1 MWINKRLIL
10 IFTYNDGSKTL
21 NIPIIYKQLAYYLL
35 LFVLGVLLFL
45 AIALYTLEGEI
56 HATKIQTK
64 SLNREYQKTTK
75 AHAQL
80 SQQLQGY
87 LEEIMLAGDRIND
100 LEDFVGV
107 DNSQENED
115 APLAQRLDVASI
127 TGAQKTFIMRFI
139 PNDNPLESFKRVSST
154 FQKRFHPILHRMAN
168 HTGVDL
174 STPINTP
181 VYATANGV
189 VGFTGRGWNGGYGRL
204 VKLYHPFGFK
214 TYYAHLKKIVVK
226 NGEFVK
232 KGQLIAYSGS
242 SGMSTGP
249 HLHYEVRFMD
259 KPINPMFFIEWNMKD
274 FDFIFT
280 QERNIAWQSLLTII
294 NNLLT
299 GQPPSSPKA
308 QSLKAK

>member
-1 MWINKRLIL
+1 MWLNKRLIL
-10 IFTYNDGSKTL
+10 IFTYNDGSRTL
-21 NIPIIYKQLAYYLL
+21 NIPVVYKQLAYYLL
-35 LFVLGVLLFL
+35 LLVVGVLLFL
-45 AIALYTLEGEI
+45 AIALYTLEHEI
-56 HATKIQTK
+56 HITKAQTK
-64 SLNREYQKTTK
+64 KLTREYQKSAE

-80 SQQLQGY
+80 NRQLQGY

-107 DNSQENED
+107 DNSQEDDN
-115 APLAQRLDVASI
+115 APLSQRLDVASI

-154 FQKRFHPILHRMAN
+154 FSKRYHPILHRMAN

-174 STPINTP
+174 STPVGTP

-189 VGFTGRGWNGGYGRL
+189 VGFAGRGWNGGYGQL
-204 VKLYHPFGFK
+204 IKLYHPFGFK
-214 TYYAHLKKIVVK
+214 TYYAHLKKIAVK

-249 HLHYEVRFMD
+249 HLHYEVRFLT
-259 KPINPMFFIEWNMKD
+259 KPINPMYFIKWNMRD

-280 QERNIAWQSLLTII
+280 KERNIAWQSLLTII
-294 NNLLT
+294 NNLLMD
-299 GQPPSSPKA
+299 QPPSSPKA
-308 QSLKAK
+308 PSLKAN

>member
-1 MWINKRLIL
+1 
-10 IFTYNDGSKTL
+10 
-21 NIPIIYKQLAYYLL
+21 
-35 LFVLGVLLFL
+35 
-45 AIALYTLEGEI
+45 
-56 HATKIQTK
+56 
-64 SLNREYQKTTK
+64 
-75 AHAQL
+75 
-80 SQQLQGY
+80 
-87 LEEIMLAGDRIND
+87 
-100 LEDFVGV
+100 
-107 DNSQENED
+107 
-115 APLAQRLDVASI
+115 
-127 TGAQKTFIMRFI
+127 
-139 PNDNPLESFKRVSST
+139 
-154 FQKRFHPILHRMAN
+154 
-168 HTGVDL
+168 
-174 STPINTP
+174 
-181 VYATANGV
+181 
-189 VGFTGRGWNGGYGRL
+189 GYGRL
-204 VKLYHPFGFK
+204 IKLYHPFGFK